1 MSVTD
6 DLISLQRDYKE
17 TFGAPAGQRVLDHI
31 LHRLCGLNVV
41 IAPGATAT
49 SVAIATG
56 SRNVGVAILDIM
68 EKPIREVPE
77 LRRRRPNA

>member
-1 MSVTD
+1 
-6 DLISLQRDYKE
+6 
-17 TFGAPAGQRVLDHI
+17 
-31 LHRLCGLNVV
+31 VV

-56 SRNVGVAILDIM
+56 SRNVGVAILEIM